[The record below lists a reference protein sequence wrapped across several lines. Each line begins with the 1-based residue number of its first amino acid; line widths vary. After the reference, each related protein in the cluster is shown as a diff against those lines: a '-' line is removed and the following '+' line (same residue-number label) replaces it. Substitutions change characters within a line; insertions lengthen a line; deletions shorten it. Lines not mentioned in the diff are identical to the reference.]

1 LRIHVDQQFLDHCFD
16 LIHQTSSSLYG
27 GLRSGSVDRNECL
40 HMRNGVLAYLYVFIV
55 DTGVDVRYEDPGM
68 TGGVRD
74 NG

>member
-1 LRIHVDQQFLDHCFD
+1 
-16 LIHQTSSSLYG
+16 
-27 GLRSGSVDRNECL
+27 
-40 HMRNGVLAYLYVFIV
+40 MRNGVLAYLYVFIV